1 MGFVLANKCV
11 CDVSFPACIWDVIW
25 FKTCYPEAIHTSGGP
40 SLYLNQVPKSIGVD
54 RDLFYW
60 NSCTAVVRNPL
71 KYYTALFQCSSHHI
85 ASNVRFPERPLIGQ
99 LFFFFCWER
108 VWKRGWLWSRCR
120 EPLHITDS
128 IQKGQGVNTH
138 QDGVGSV
145 PIHKVYWWNCFQIT
159 TKLHAVAKFS

>member
-99 LFFFFCWER
+99 LFFFFVGNVFER
-108 VWKRGWLWSRCR
+108 
-120 EPLHITDS
+120 
-128 IQKGQGVNTH
+128 
-138 QDGVGSV
+138 GVGSGADV
-145 PIHKVYWWNCFQIT
+145 ENLFTLLTAFRRDRVWIHIRTALVQYRFTRCTGGTVFKSPQSCT
-159 TKLHAVAKFS
+159 L